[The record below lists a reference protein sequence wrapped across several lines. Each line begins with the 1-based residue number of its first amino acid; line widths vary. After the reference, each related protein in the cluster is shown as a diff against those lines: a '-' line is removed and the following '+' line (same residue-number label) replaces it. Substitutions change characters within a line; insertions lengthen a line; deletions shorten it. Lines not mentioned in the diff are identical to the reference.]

1 MSEAAEKEASLGL
14 ISEAYR
20 TKCVSAL
27 EASAQ
32 ADASFSPALIHALY
46 LNTRTKCVSGQ
57 SSSRQ
62 VDSLFPTR

>member
-1 MSEAAEKEASLGL
+1 MNEAAGKEASLGL

-32 ADASFSPALIHALY
+32 ADASFSPA
-46 LNTRTKCVSGQ
+46 
-57 SSSRQ
+57 
-62 VDSLFPTR
+62 